1 MPRRR
6 LDLPSPELEAA
17 MRQAH
22 RHGQPLTPNEAAA
35 FLAHR
40 ARFHL
45 FAPPVPGVV
54 VINHRIDGSRFKR
67 RGQVGPG
74 TLQHPAWMATAE
86 RARDWLALAA
96 SLRVRRPPT
105 RQAVLARQRRSG
117 VLIARI
123 LVLLDAYAPLGRSAA
138 KAVAAELGVTPEYVR
153 RVRARRPKQT

>member
-6 LDLPSPELEAA
+6 LEMPGPALEAA
-17 MRQAH
+17 MREAH
-22 RHGQPLTPNEAAA
+22 RHGQSLMPDEAAA
-35 FLAHR
+35 FLARR

-45 FAPPVPGVV
+45 FAPSVPDVV

-74 TLQHPAWMATAE
+74 TLQHPAWVATAE

-96 SLRVRRPPT
+96 RLRVRRPPT

-117 VLIARI
+117 LLIARI
-123 LVLLDAYAPLGRSAA
+123 LALLDDYAPLGRSAA
-138 KAVAAELGVTPEYVR
+138 KAVAAELGLTAEYVR
-153 RVRARRPKQT
+153 RVRACRPKQT